1 MGEEKEEEKK
11 EGVGGGEE
19 EVERRKRGWRD
30 EEREGKKGVLGRM
43 LEASWKWDED

>member
-1 MGEEKEEEKK
+1 MPVEGEEKE

-19 EVERRKRGWRD
+19 TVERRKRGWRD

-43 LEASWKWDED
+43 LEAKLEVG